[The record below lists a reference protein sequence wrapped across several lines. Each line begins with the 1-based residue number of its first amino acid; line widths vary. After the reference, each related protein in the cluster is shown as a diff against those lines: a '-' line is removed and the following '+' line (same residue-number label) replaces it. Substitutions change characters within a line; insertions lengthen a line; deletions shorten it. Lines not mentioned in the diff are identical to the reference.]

1 MTADAGGADHEVV
14 VDARGSRCPVPVIE
28 AARTAR
34 EHPPGTV
41 LRVLS
46 TDPATVADL
55 PAWCRMRGHDL
66 VDVHRG
72 EDGDGAEVVVRVRL
86 R

>member
-1 MTADAGGADHEVV
+1 MTGDRDDVV

-28 AARTAR
+28 AARAASGL
-34 EHPPGTV
+34 PPGTV

-46 TDPATVADL
+46 TDPATTHDL
-55 PAWCRMRGHDL
+55 PAWARMRGHELLDISPS
-66 VDVHRG
+66 G
-72 EDGDGAEVVVRVRL
+72 TGDEVAVRIRL